1 MNRTSIRRRITAIA
15 VVAVGVVLLIA
26 SLLVI
31 AIQRVQLTSNID
43 TTLIQRAD
51 DVAAFIATADPIP
64 PVLAGSSEEGFAQ
77 LTDNSGRVISSTPNL
92 EGEQAPVI
100 EYEPGSGLLLRN
112 VDGLEV
118 DDDVF
123 RVLSRPVETTSGGAV
138 LHVGTTFD
146 VVAESVLVL
155 TGTLSVAIPAVLV
168 VVGVLV
174 WWLVGRTLRPVEAI
188 RSEVA
193 TIGKSDLHRRVPQPP
208 HEDEIGRLA
217 HTMNEMLERVEE
229 AMVRQQRFVADASHE
244 LRSPL
249 ARLRAEIEVR
259 LLGTDSDER
268 DELESLLEEVVGL
281 QRMVEDLLD
290 LARADSAHDLR
301 RSEPV
306 DLDDL
311 VFREA
316 ENLKMDSGVLID
328 VAGVSAAQVQGDP
341 LQLTRAIRNLC
352 DNARRHAKAKVTIT
366 LGERSGRAIL
376 TVGDDGPG
384 IPPEQADSVFER
396 FGRLDGSRSRAGGGT
411 GLGLAITREIIEAH
425 DGTVHIDPDRRPGAL
440 FVVSLPLA

>member
-1 MNRTSIRRRITAIA
+1 
-15 VVAVGVVLLIA
+15 
-26 SLLVI
+26 
-31 AIQRVQLTSNID
+31 
-43 TTLIQRAD
+43 
-51 DVAAFIATADPIP
+51 
-64 PVLAGSSEEGFAQ
+64 
-77 LTDNSGRVISSTPNL
+77 
-92 EGEQAPVI
+92 
-100 EYEPGSGLLLRN
+100 
-112 VDGLEV
+112 
-118 DDDVF
+118 
-123 RVLSRPVETTSGGAV
+123 
-138 LHVGTTFD
+138 
-146 VVAESVLVL
+146 
-155 TGTLSVAIPAVLV
+155 
-168 VVGVLV
+168 
-174 WWLVGRTLRPVEAI
+174 
-188 RSEVA
+188 
-193 TIGKSDLHRRVPQPP
+193 
-208 HEDEIGRLA
+208 
-217 HTMNEMLERVEE
+217 MNEMLERVEE